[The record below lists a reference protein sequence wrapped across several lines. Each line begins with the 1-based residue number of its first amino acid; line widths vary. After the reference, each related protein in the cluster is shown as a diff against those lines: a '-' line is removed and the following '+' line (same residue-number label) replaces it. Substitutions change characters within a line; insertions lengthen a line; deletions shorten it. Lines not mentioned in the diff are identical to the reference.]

1 MFQLVGERTTGRGK
15 DGRASQNLCLGSWF
29 VQQSK
34 EWFIIVVTLQ
44 HMLCLETVHL
54 LEEEIDTSPITLY
67 KNREIFSVTLCI
79 GN

>member
-54 LEEEIDTSPITLY
+54 LEEEIDTSPH
-67 KNREIFSVTLCI
+67 NVVQEQRNFLCNI
-79 GN
+79 MYR